1 MSTSIRACGNDEC
14 TTTFQPQVHNQAY
27 CSQRCKRDMENVRRQ
42 TVTEEPLYDE
52 QTWQA
57 QETKKLLRAEENKAK
72 NAWILENKSFATFDL
87 ETSNLNASIGEILCG
102 CVKNVGGNTKTF
114 VAGRQG
120 DGTVADRI
128 REELMKYDY
137 IITWYG
143 TGFDLP
149 FLQTRL
155 LLSGNPPLSHIR
167 HVDLYYTARSQL
179 AMHSNRQQA
188 VGETLLGESNKT
200 RLIGSVW
207 NAAMKGN
214 RTAMKY
220 IVDHC
225 QKDVEE
231 LERIFGY
238 LVRFRNLAATPL
250 RIY

>member
-1 MSTSIRACGNDEC
+1 MICQCLRE
-14 TTTFQPQVHNQAY
+14 FIPRVHNQKY
-27 CSQRCKRDMENVRRQ
+27 CSQQCKREMENIRRQ
-42 TVTEEPLYDE
+42 TVRTEEQLYDE
-52 QTWQA
+52 ETWQA

-72 NAWILENKSFATFDL
+72 NQWILENKSFATFDL

-102 CVKNVGGNTKTF
+102 CVKHLNGDTKTF
-114 VAGRQG
+114 VAGRNG
-120 DGTVADRI
+120 DGLIADRI
-128 REELMKYDY
+128 RAELMKHDY
-137 IITWYG
+137 IVTWYG

-155 LLSGNPPLSHIR
+155 LVSGHKPLSHIR

-188 VGETLLGESNKT
+188 VGEALLGESNKT

-207 NAAMKGN
+207 NAAMKGSKP
-214 RTAMKY
+214 AMKY

-225 QKDVEE
+225 VKDCEE

-238 LVRFRNLAATPL
+238 LVKFRNLGATPL
-250 RIY
+250 RVY